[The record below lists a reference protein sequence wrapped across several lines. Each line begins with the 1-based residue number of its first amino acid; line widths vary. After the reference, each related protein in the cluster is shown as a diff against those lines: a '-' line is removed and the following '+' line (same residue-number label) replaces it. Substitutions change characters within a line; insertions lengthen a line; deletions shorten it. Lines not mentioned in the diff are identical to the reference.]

1 MSTQHS
7 KAAARFL
14 QNAEKA
20 KWHDATFWSVR
31 TKRDNQARQ
40 LDEWERLREAA
51 SQIKMHTITHLDHY
65 IAQFA
70 EEAEKKSLKEK
81 RAEKQAAKATK
92 KKNSTSESGRVGDRP
107 YARGRSYDPEHY
119 GE

>member
-1 MSTQHS
+1 MFERERIVQRLVLARHGGLHDRLI
-7 KAAARFL
+7 ALHLRIARLQVLRALLCLFPAARE
-14 QNAEKA
+14 QQRKYA
-20 KWHDATFWSVR
+20 
-31 TKRDNQARQ
+31 
-40 LDEWERLREAA
+40 
-51 SQIKMHTITHLDHY
+51 
-65 IAQFA
+65 A

-81 RAEKQAAKATK
+81 RAEKQAAKSMK